1 MCSISGPLAQ
11 LGAALEAV
19 EHSEPPLCERP
30 ARVAALGRA
39 TAAAHGLYL
48 RELGMIDASG
58 ELDTSGAPSTAAW
71 VRRET
76 GRSERE
82 ARADVTL
89 ARRLR
94 ALPLLLAAAVAGDLQ
109 PRTVELVARVA
120 SQLPEE
126 LIADTEGPL
135 VDAARL
141 MTYEQLQRYLKERIA
156 QLAPERL
163 KDAIK
168 TAYER
173 RRLYLDQVGDMGDL
187 RGLLEPL
194 EAERLEAVLDAI
206 MESDRREGD
215 TRTRGQRRADALK
228 IVVDMVSEHPGMPQ
242 VRDAVPQL
250 IIIREEDRPA
260 HTTGGNAL
268 SDEQL
273 DLVACTATRTEVVVT
288 RGRRPLDVGR
298 SMRSLTRRLWLAVV
312 VRDDGHCQV
321 AGCSA
326 PASRC
331 VPHHIVPWR
340 LGGPTDMANLVL
352 LCVAHH
358 HALHDREIH
367 LRLYDGRTLTPTG
380 ALPSGH
386 GPPPLVLA
394 A

>member
-1 MCSISGPLAQ
+1 
-11 LGAALEAV
+11 
-19 EHSEPPLCERP
+19 
-30 ARVAALGRA
+30 
-39 TAAAHGLYL
+39 
-48 RELGMIDASG
+48 
-58 ELDTSGAPSTAAW
+58 
-71 VRRET
+71 
-76 GRSERE
+76 
-82 ARADVTL
+82 VTL

-94 ALPLLLAAAVAGDLQ
+94 GLPALLAAAVAGDLP
-109 PRTVELVARVA
+109 PRTVDLVARVA
-120 SQLPEE
+120 TQLPEE
-126 LIADTEGPL
+126 LIAETEGPL

-141 MTYEQLQRYLKERIA
+141 MTYEELQRYLKERIA

-163 KDAIK
+163 KDAIR

-173 RRLYLDQVGDMGDL
+173 RRLYLDQVGDMTDL

-194 EAERLEAVLDAI
+194 EAERLEAVLEAI

-228 IVVDMVSEHPGMPQ
+228 IVIDMVSEHPGMPQ
-242 VRDAVPQL
+242 VRGAVPQL
-250 IIIREEDRPA
+250 IVVHEEGRPA
-260 HTTGGNAL
+260 HTTGGNVL
-268 SDEQL
+268 SEGQL
-273 DLVACTATRTEVVVT
+273 DLVACTATRTDVVVAP
-288 RGRRPLDVGR
+288 GRRPLDVGR

-340 LGGPTDMANLVL
+340 LGGPTDLSNLVL
-352 LCVAHH
+352 ICVAHH
-358 HALHDREIH
+358 HALHDRELH

>member
-1 MCSISGPLAQ
+1 MCSTSDPLAQ
-11 LGAALEAV
+11 LSAALEAV
-19 EHSEPPLCERP
+19 EHSEPALCERP
-30 ARVAALGRA
+30 ARVASLGRA
-39 TAAAHGLYL
+39 AARAHGLYL
-48 RELGMIDASG
+48 RDLGLIDASG
-58 ELDTSGAPSTAAW
+58 ELDTSGAPSTTAW

-76 GRSERE
+76 GKSERD

-94 ALPLLLAAAVAGDLQ
+94 GLPVLLAAAVAGDLP
-109 PRTVELVARVA
+109 PRTVDLVARVA
-120 SQLPEE
+120 TQLPEE
-126 LIADTEGPL
+126 LIAETEGPL

-141 MTYEQLQRYLKERIA
+141 MTYEELQRYLKERIA

-163 KDAIK
+163 KDAIR

-173 RRLYLDQVGDMGDL
+173 RRLYLDPVGDMTDL

-194 EAERLEAVLDAI
+194 EAERLEAVLEAI

-228 IVVDMVSEHPGMPQ
+228 IVIDMVSEHPGMPQ
-242 VRDAVPQL
+242 IRGAVPQL
-250 IIIREEDRPA
+250 IVVHEVGLPA
-260 HTTGGNAL
+260 HTTGGNVL
-268 SDEQL
+268 SEGQL
-273 DLVACTATRTEVVVT
+273 DLVACTATRTDVVVAP
-288 RGRRPLDVGR
+288 GRRPLDVGR

-340 LGGPTDMANLVL
+340 LGGRTDLSNLVL